1 MAASNTSLQDLD
13 LYVGEYILPG
23 EGIEI
28 KTFVRDGALRIL
40 ATGRDEAELVPAKTH
55 EFTVKGVT
63 GYLIKFDIVDG
74 KSVGIDLDVP
84 EGMFKAVRKKP

>member
-1 MAASNTSLQDLD
+1 M
-13 LYVGEYILPG
+13 
-23 EGIEI
+23 
-28 KTFVRDGALRIL
+28 

-74 KSVGIDLDVP
+74 KSVGIGLDVP